1 MARLTANAD
10 CSQRE
15 QKRRA
20 TVEEGS
26 KKTGVGLLTPCTAGR
41 TVLPFYLF
49 SYYALDLAVFFIG
62 QKLAYILL
70 IGQCVCHLGVK
81 SPFSSCLVLEP
92 IPI

>member
-1 MARLTANAD
+1 MARYLTANAD

-15 QKRRA
+15 QERRGII
-20 TVEEGS
+20 EEGS
-26 KKTGVGLLTPCTAGR
+26 KKTGVALLTAGR

-49 SYYALDLAVFFIG
+49 SYYALNLAVLFVV
-62 QKLAYILL
+62 QKLAFILL

-92 IPI
+92 IFV

>member
-1 MARLTANAD
+1 MARYLTANVE
-10 CSQRE
+10 RE
-15 QKRRA
+15 QKRRG
-20 TVEEGS
+20 TIEEGS
-26 KKTGVGLLTPCTAGR
+26 KKTGVGLFDYTAGR

-49 SYYALDLAVFFIG
+49 SYYALNLAVLFVV

-92 IPI
+92 IFV